1 MIARLGDRKC
11 TEQVLKGNSE
21 FKYQEEETFVYVF
34 KHDVLDFRI
43 KKKYILP
50 SQLMLE
56 PFGTSLF
63 PLFDRI
69 LPTLSKIS
77 FVLL

>member
-43 KKKYILP
+43 KKKIFYHH
-50 SQLMLE
+50 S
-56 PFGTSLF
+56 SC
-63 PLFDRI
+63 
-69 LPTLSKIS
+69 
-77 FVLL
+77 

>member
-43 KKKYILP
+43 KKKNILP

>member
-43 KKKYILP
+43 KKKKYSTITAHARA
-50 SQLMLE
+50 
-56 PFGTSLF
+56 FWDVF
-63 PLFDRI
+63 I
-69 LPTLSKIS
+69 PT
-77 FVLL
+77 F

>member
-1 MIARLGDRKC
+1 VIENAQSK
-11 TEQVLKGNSE
+11 VLKGNSE
-21 FKYQEEETFVYVF
+21 FKYQEEETFVYAF

-43 KKKYILP
+43 KKKNIPP

>member
-43 KKKYILP
+43 KKNIYITKHIYSEKIYIL
-50 SQLMLE
+50 LNID
-56 PFGTSLF
+56 F
-63 PLFDRI
+63 RI
-69 LPTLSKIS
+69 
-77 FVLL
+77 